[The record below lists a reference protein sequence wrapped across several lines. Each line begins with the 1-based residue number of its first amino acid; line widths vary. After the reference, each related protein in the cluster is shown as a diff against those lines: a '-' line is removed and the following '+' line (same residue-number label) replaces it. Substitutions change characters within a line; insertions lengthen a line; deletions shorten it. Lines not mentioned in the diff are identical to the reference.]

1 MQIAKFSVL
10 MTGNKLSCKA
20 TAEDR
25 LSPCAIFLQIN
36 AVGIVQITV
45 EDKPIIVALHCEK

>member
-1 MQIAKFSVL
+1 